1 MSTAIAVTETN
12 YAERWKYAQ
21 ALAQAG
27 LLPKQYRE
35 SPGDILLAM
44 EYAESLSLPLAQI
57 FVGIHVIEGKPS
69 MSAELMGALVR
80 RAGHRIRMSG
90 DAVQAAAEIVR
101 LDDPGFTYRATF
113 TLDNARA
120 AGLLGKDVW
129 KKYPAAMLLA
139 RAVSAVCRAG
149 AADVLAGVS
158 YVPEE
163 LGDVP
168 DWIEEAPIT
177 RLAAV
182 PPEHSTAA
190 GLVIPEEEPKEPA
203 AQEEPPKRRRRTKA
217 EMEAARAAEA
227 RQHIGDITI
236 TDADEITFTPA
247 AETVVD
253 LPPED
258 PAGEERQEA
267 TIAEASAEEWANAWL
282 IDLEQA
288 IEARDLAGIG
298 VLGSKAA
305 AGNRRDLVMMART
318 AWNDVHSAGS

>member
-1 MSTAIAVTETN
+1 MSTAIAITETT

-27 LLPKQYRE
+27 LLPRQYRD

-44 EYAESLSLPLAQI
+44 EYADALHLPMAQI
-57 FVGIHVIEGKPS
+57 FVGIHVIEGRPA

-90 DAVQAAAEIVR
+90 DHTQAAAEIVR

-113 TLDNARA
+113 TIENARQ

-163 LGDVP
+163 LGDQP

-182 PPEHSTAA
+182 EPVAEEVVVPPMS
-190 GLVIPEEEPKEPA
+190 PA
-203 AQEEPPKRRRRTKA
+203 ADDPPSPAEVHPDGAPPKRRRRTKA
-217 EMEAARAAEA
+217 EMEAARAAEEA
-227 RQHIGDITI
+227 P
-236 TDADEITFTPA
+236 EEVVNLPE
-247 AETVVD
+247 AELD
-253 LPPED
+253 GPSD

-267 TIAEASAEEWANAWL
+267 TIAEALDDEWANAWL
-282 IDLEQA
+282 IDLTQA
-288 IEARDLAGIG
+288 IEAKDLAGIG

-305 AGNRRDLVMMART
+305 AGNRRDLVTMART
-318 AWNDVHSAGS
+318 AWNDVHSAAGA